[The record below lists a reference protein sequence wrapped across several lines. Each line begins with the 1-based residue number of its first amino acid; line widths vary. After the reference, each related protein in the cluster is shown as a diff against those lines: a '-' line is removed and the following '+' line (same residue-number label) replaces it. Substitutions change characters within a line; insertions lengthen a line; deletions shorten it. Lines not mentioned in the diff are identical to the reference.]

1 MKSYIDI
8 VKVKSLVSSGD
19 LRVYLHGS
27 VVLLED
33 MKSGESV
40 KLLDI
45 QGGSESTKVAVPH
58 YQTWCNSDGKP
69 VKTLRMGWECPD
81 CGNTEI
87 SNFCSNCGVRIKYE
101 ESIDIND

>member
-1 MKSYIDI
+1 MKDYIDI
-8 VKVKSLVSSGD
+8 VKVKSKVSSGD

-45 QGGSESTKVAVPH
+45 LNGSESIKEAVPH
-58 YQTWCNSDGKP
+58 YQTWCISDG
-69 VKTLRMGWECPD
+69 
-81 CGNTEI
+81 
-87 SNFCSNCGVRIKYE
+87 
-101 ESIDIND
+101 